1 MQFESLKRG
10 EGECGKHSIKEI
22 ITIKLSILKKN
33 FKHKSRM
40 SYKPK
45 AGKYKKKKKKL
56 HKENHTEF
64 LQHKQVRIIE
74 FNVPYE

>member
-22 ITIKLSILKKN
+22 ITNKLSILKKN

-40 SYKPK
+40 SYEPK
-45 AGKYKKKKKKL
+45 AGKYKKKITQRKP
-56 HKENHTEF
+56 H
-64 LQHKQVRIIE
+64 
-74 FNVPYE
+74 